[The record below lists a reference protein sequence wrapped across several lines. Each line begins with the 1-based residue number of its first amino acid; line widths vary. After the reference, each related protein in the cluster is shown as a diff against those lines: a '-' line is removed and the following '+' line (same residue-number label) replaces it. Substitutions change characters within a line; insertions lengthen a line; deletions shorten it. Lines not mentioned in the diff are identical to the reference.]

1 MGLFIYLISIIL
13 SLYVGVLFFRKWNLK
28 RIELTVEEKK
38 LKAASLGLSSYIY
51 LSYVQDYKFLP
62 IGLPIWV
69 LFLLIIWSFIPII
82 NSFAIISYIIY
93 ILIQKSIYELTIK
106 EIFGKEFKILNFLN
120 KKI

>member
-1 MGLFIYLISIIL
+1 MGSFIYIISIIL

-28 RIELTVEEKK
+28 QVKLTKEEKK
-38 LKAASLGLSSYIY
+38 IKAAQLGLSSYVY
-51 LSYVQDYKFLP
+51 LSYKQDYKFLP
-62 IGLPIWV
+62 IGLPIWL

-82 NSFAIISYIIY
+82 NSLAIIGYIIY